1 MKEIGN
7 MHREIM
13 HQRERYEDCTIIE
26 CKMKRNAGFYT
37 MTLCKKAK
45 ENRKYTIL
53 LGKIEI

>member
-1 MKEIGN
+1 MCI
-7 MHREIM
+7 
-13 HQRERYEDCTIIE
+13 QRERYEDCTIIE
-26 CKMKRNAGFYT
+26 CKMKRNTGFYT